1 MKQFKVAEHIT
12 NNMVLSQ
19 KKDHISGSGPQ
30 GKPVQVVFQ
39 EKQYETVI
47 DEKGWNIDLELLC
60 TGGPFPLDIYCDEEH
75 LHFDEIYVGRVYLL
89 AGQSNI
95 EFKLRN
101 EQQIHGVHELKNVFL
116 YSVPQIE
123 YVMEG
128 RSYPAYEPAAWKK
141 GSVENLIDFSAI
153 GYYIG
158 EVLDTLDVPIGLVEC
173 NKGGT
178 SAACW
183 VDESTLQSDEILNK
197 VFYEN
202 YWDDIRDQSEMQED
216 EKRNEYA
223 KILDRYQQNISAYQ
237 SRHPEASLSEI
248 KKACGHTPWPGPKGK
263 KDYGKPGGLYHTMFS
278 KVNSRGFDGI
288 VWYQGEEDTK
298 SASAYAR
305 LLKKLVQLWRSDL
318 HDEVPFYIVQLPKY
332 DDDKNDSWPMIRQ
345 AQRKICQNEKA
356 CSLVVGIDTGEQ
368 FNIHPTDK
376 SRLGNRIGRTIAG
389 QVKRVDPICYREHVL
404 RFNERIVMKNQPLGW
419 KALDEYSIHV
429 GKDVSKGYAVSNYP
443 EVFLFDEKDDPVSP
457 FYFDTL

>member
-1 MKQFKVAEHIT
+1 MF
-12 NNMVLSQ
+12 
-19 KKDHISGSGPQ
+19 
-30 GKPVQVVFQ
+30 FQ

-47 DEKGWNIDLELLC
+47 DEKGWNIDLELLGA
-60 TGGPFPLDIYCDEEH
+60 GGPFSLDIYCDEEH

-248 KKACGHTPWPGPKGK
+248 KKHA
-263 KDYGKPGGLYHTMFS
+263 
-278 KVNSRGFDGI
+278 GI
-288 VWYQGEEDTK
+288 
-298 SASAYAR
+298 
-305 LLKKLVQLWRSDL
+305 L
-318 HDEVPFYIVQLPKY
+318 HG
-332 DDDKNDSWPMIRQ
+332 Q
-345 AQRKICQNEKA
+345 AQKEKKIMESQADCIIQ
-356 CSLVVGIDTGEQ
+356 C
-368 FNIHPTDK
+368 FP
-376 SRLGNRIGRTIAG
+376 R
-389 QVKRVDPICYREHVL
+389 
-404 RFNERIVMKNQPLGW
+404 
-419 KALDEYSIHV
+419 
-429 GKDVSKGYAVSNYP
+429 
-443 EVFLFDEKDDPVSP
+443 
-457 FYFDTL
+457 